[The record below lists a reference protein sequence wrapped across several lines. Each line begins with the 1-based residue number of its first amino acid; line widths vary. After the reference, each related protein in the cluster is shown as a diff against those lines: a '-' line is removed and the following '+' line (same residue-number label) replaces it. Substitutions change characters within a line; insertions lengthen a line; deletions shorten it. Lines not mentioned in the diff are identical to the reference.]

1 MDGLHPDLAVAHH
14 AVSPLVLYVGGHA
27 GGADAV
33 GQAAAHTTEHR
44 HLRHADDSLCNG
56 RLGREGIDGD
66 DGVGVDILDDGHVCA
81 EHQRLDTA
89 SEHTDAAALADA
101 AGHGQRV
108 LAQVALIGRYK
119 FSHWYSFPAAICLF

>member
-1 MDGLHPDLAVAHH
+1 MLGLDGQPDGA
-14 AVSPLVLYVGGHA
+14 GA
-27 GGADAV
+27 GGDS
-33 GQAAAHTTEHR
+33 AAHAHEYR
-44 HLRHADDSLCNG
+44 HVGHADDGLG
-56 RLGREGIDGD
+56 DHRLGREGIDGD
-66 DGVGVDILDDGHVCA
+66 DGVGVDILDNGHVCA